1 MARNP
6 VAYFNRV
13 VRMLR
18 GQYDRSAVVR
28 KYRVNKF
35 NQHIDCVVVTGAGRG
50 IGAATAKHLA
60 SLGVPVV
67 CISKTQTAH
76 SVSRQIE
83 QNAGKAFPLVVDLAD
98 VSGTKK
104 AVSEWLDGVPYQR
117 LGIVLAAG
125 ITGTSGG
132 LLESDLTEWL
142 GIFQT
147 NLIGNLTVAQA
158 LLPRMLNARFGR
170 IVMFGG
176 GGAAYGY
183 PLFGGYALSKV
194 ATVRAAENLNEEL
207 KDRGDFGVVC
217 LAPGAIET
225 DMLRTVRQAGG
236 HVKTVADISE
246 PVHFIEKFLGSAQCA
261 FSGRFVHVRDN
272 WQSWLD
278 QKETELPAQ
287 QWFLRRVEP

>member
-1 MARNP
+1 MNQ
-6 VAYFNRV
+6 FNER
-13 VRMLR
+13 
-18 GQYDRSAVVR
+18 
-28 KYRVNKF
+28 
-35 NQHIDCVVVTGAGRG
+35 IDCVVITGAGRG

-60 SLGVPVV
+60 GLGVPVL
-67 CISKTQTAH
+67 CISRTQNAH

-83 QNAGKAFPLVVDLAD
+83 QIGGKASSLVVDLAD
-98 VSGTKK
+98 VSATKK
-104 AVSEWLDGVPYQR
+104 TVSEWLAGVSYQK

-125 ITGTSGG
+125 VAGPPGG
-132 LLESDLTEWL
+132 LLDCDLADWL
-142 GIFQT
+142 RVLQT
-147 NLIGNLTVAQA
+147 NLIGNLAVVQA
-158 LLPRMLNARFGR
+158 LLPRMLNSRFGR

-194 ATVRAAENLNEEL
+194 ATVRAVENLHEEL
-207 KDRGDFGVVC
+207 KSRGDFGVVC

-236 HVKTVADISE
+236 HVRTVADISE

-272 WQSWLD
+272 WEAWLD
-278 QKETELPAQ
+278 QKEAELPAQ